1 MDKDYEW
8 FLKHDL
14 SEYDGKW
21 VAIHNSKVVESDE
34 DILKLNDKLEKKNL
48 TKSFITKIANDF
60 RVL

>member
-1 MDKDYEW
+1 MNKDYEW

-34 DILKLNDKLEKKNL
+34 DILKLNDKLEKKSL